1 MFAVP
6 LVGHAALRKT
16 LPLWLKWTSVVGFF
30 ATAFS
35 LLISAYPFVTVVDAR
50 AYAAKILG
58 TVVVSNCIAIGY
70 HKMRRRT
77 ANRRQRD
84 SVC

>member
-58 TVVVSNCIAIGY
+58 TVVGSNLVGVCFYWI
-70 HKMRRRT
+70 RRNT
-77 ANRRQRD
+77 N
-84 SVC
+84 